1 MTSNGI
7 RPPETA
13 DKSLAEIVGDIS
25 NQASAIVRE
34 EVELAKAELQVKAA
48 RLARGAAA
56 GAAAG
61 VFALVAVF
69 FLLQALAWGIAS
81 LFNVDPGVWIGFAIT
96 AAILLIAAG
105 AAGAVAFRFVKRA
118 TPPVPELAIE
128 EAKRTR
134 AALEQARH

>member
-1 MTSNGI
+1 MTSDGV

-13 DKSLAEIVGDIS
+13 DKSLAEIVGEIS
-25 NQASAIVRE
+25 SQASLIVRE
-34 EVELAKAELQVKAA
+34 EVELAKAELQLKVG

-56 GAAAG
+56 GAVGG
-61 VFALVAVF
+61 VFALVAVS

-81 LFNVDPGVWIGFAIT
+81 FFNVQPGVWKGFAIT
-96 AAILLIAAG
+96 AGLLLVVAG
-105 AAGAVAFRFVKRA
+105 VAGYLAFRFVKRG

-134 AALEQARH
+134 AVLEEARR